1 LWIVAWQF
9 NNQPFCVTEK
19 TIIPLVAPLA
29 LDQERIRK
37 KIAGRILPFVFI
49 LYIISYLDRA
59 NVAFAKLNM
68 SEDLKF
74 SEAVFGFGAG
84 IFFIGYLALE
94 IPGALIVEHWSAR
107 KWFARILITWG
118 CCTVLVGLVRTPI
131 QFYAARFLLGVA
143 EAGFFPGLIVYFTHW
158 FRSRDRA
165 RALSGM
171 IMAIPFGLALGAPV
185 SALILQVDW
194 LGLAGWRWVFIL
206 EGLPAVVFGVITL
219 FYLTDF
225 PRDAKWL
232 APREREWIT
241 AELETEKQQ
250 KKAPGRI
257 TVWQALRQRNVWF
270 LAFALCAANAGG
282 YAFGFWLPTT
292 IKNASGVSASAAAAW
307 TVLPYACGLIAMYLA
322 GRSSDRT
329 GERKLHTSIGQAMTA
344 IFLALST
351 VPGQSFPMVMF
362 WLCLTGAAAY
372 SWPPPFWVLPTL
384 TLTET
389 AAAASIGLINSVG
402 NLGGFI
408 GPYIFGWLRS
418 QKISHN
424 SSLLFLAS
432 CYMLAAILVLAVR
445 VRGKAPSDANTQ
457 ANQTL

>member
-1 LWIVAWQF
+1 MQASAIATSF
-9 NNQPFCVTEK
+9 DP
-19 TIIPLVAPLA
+19 
-29 LDQERIRK
+29 ERTRR
-37 KIAGRILPFVFI
+37 KIAWRILPFVFV
-49 LYIISYLDRA
+49 LYIIAYLDRA

-74 SEAVFGFGAG
+74 SEEVFGLGAG
-84 IFFIGYLALE
+84 IFFIGYLVLE

-107 KWFARILITWG
+107 KWFARILVSWG
-118 CCTVLVGLVRTPI
+118 CCTVLVGFVQTPF

-171 IMAIPFGLALGAPV
+171 IMAIPFGLAVGAPV
-185 SALILQVDW
+185 SALILHLDW

-219 FYLTDF
+219 FYLTDH

-232 APREREWIT
+232 EPREREWIT
-241 AELETEKQQ
+241 AELEMEKRQ
-250 KKAPGRI
+250 KQALGQI
-257 TVWQALRQRNVWF
+257 TAWQALRQRNVWF
-270 LAFALCAANAGG
+270 LALALCAANAGG

-292 IKNASGVSASAAAAW
+292 IKNASNFSASAAAAW
-307 TVLPYACGLIAMYLA
+307 TALPYACGLVVMYLA

-329 GERKLHTSIGQAMTA
+329 GERKLHTAIGQAMTA

-351 VPGQSFPMVMF
+351 VPEQSFAMVMF

-372 SWPPPFWVLPTL
+372 CWPPPFWMLPTM
-384 TLTET
+384 TLTAS
-389 AAAASIGLINSVG
+389 AAAASVGLINSIG

-408 GPYIFGWLRS
+408 GPYIFGWLLER
-418 QKISHN
+418 KISHN
-424 SSLLFLAS
+424 ASLLFLAS
-432 CYMLAAILVLAVR
+432 CYMLAAFLVVAVR
-445 VRGKAPSDANTQ
+445 VRRDEGAEMKPG
-457 ANQTL
+457 

>member
-1 LWIVAWQF
+1 MPSAIATSF
-9 NNQPFCVTEK
+9 DP
-19 TIIPLVAPLA
+19 
-29 LDQERIRK
+29 ERTRK
-37 KIAGRILPFVFI
+37 KIAWRILPFVFI

-74 SEAVFGFGAG
+74 SEAIFGLGAG
-84 IFFIGYLALE
+84 IFFIGYLVLE

-107 KWFARILITWG
+107 KWFARILVTWG
-118 CCTVLVGLVRTPI
+118 FCTLLVGLVRTPL

-194 LGLAGWRWVFIL
+194 FGLAGWRWVFIL
-206 EGLPAVVFGVITL
+206 EGLPAVLFGVITL
-219 FYLTDF
+219 FYLTDH
-225 PRDAKWL
+225 
-232 APREREWIT
+232 PREAGWLEARERDWIT
-241 AELETEKQQ
+241 AELETEKREKQ
-250 KKAPGRI
+250 ALGRI

-270 LAFALCAANAGG
+270 LALALCAANAGG

-307 TVLPYACGLIAMYLA
+307 TALPYACGLIAIYLA

-329 GERKLHTSIGQAMTA
+329 GERKLHTAIGQAMTA

-351 VPGQSFPMVMF
+351 MPNQSFPMVMF

-372 SWPPPFWVLPTL
+372 CWPPPFWVLPTL
-384 TLTET
+384 TLTES
-389 AAAASIGLINSVG
+389 AAAASIGLINSIG

-408 GPYIFGWLRS
+408 GPYVFGWLRS
-418 QKISHN
+418 NKFSHN
-424 SSLLFLAS
+424 ASLLFLAS

-445 VRGKAPSDANTQ
+445 VRRDDPTKQN
-457 ANQTL
+457 

>member
-1 LWIVAWQF
+1 MPTAIATSFDPEL
-9 NNQPFCVTEK
+9 T
-19 TIIPLVAPLA
+19 
-29 LDQERIRK
+29 RK
-37 KIAGRILPFVFI
+37 KIAWRILPLVFI
-49 LYIISYLDRA
+49 LYIIAYLDRA

-74 SEAVFGFGAG
+74 SEEVFAFGAG
-84 IFFIGYLALE
+84 IFFIGYLVLE

-118 CCTVLVGLVRTPI
+118 FCTVLVGLVRTPF

-185 SALILQVDW
+185 SALILHVDW
-194 LGLAGWRWVFIL
+194 FGLAGWRWVFIL
-206 EGLPAVVFGVITL
+206 EGLPAVLFGVITL
-219 FYLTDF
+219 FYLTDH
-225 PRDAKWL
+225 PCDAKWL
-232 APREREWIT
+232 EPAEREWIT
-241 AELETEKQQ
+241 AELESEKQQ
-250 KKAPGRI
+250 KQALGRI

-270 LAFALCAANAGG
+270 LALALCAANAGG

-307 TVLPYACGLIAMYLA
+307 TALPYACGLIAMYLA

-329 GERKLHTSIGQAMTA
+329 GERKLHTAIGQALTA
-344 IFLALST
+344 MCLALST
-351 VPGQSFPMVMF
+351 MPGQSFAMVMF
-362 WLCLTGAAAY
+362 WLCLSGAASY
-372 SWPPPFWVLPTL
+372 CCPQQFLVLPTM
-384 TLTET
+384 TLTES
-389 AAAASIGLINSVG
+389 AAAASIGLINSIG

-408 GPYIFGWLRS
+408 GPYVFGWLRGREF
-418 QKISHN
+418 SH
-424 SSLLFLAS
+424 SASLLFLAS

-445 VRGKAPSDANTQ
+445 VVRRRDNTEVKL
-457 ANQTL
+457 N

>member
-1 LWIVAWQF
+1 MPPANAISF
-9 NNQPFCVTEK
+9 DP
-19 TIIPLVAPLA
+19 
-29 LDQERIRK
+29 ERTRK
-37 KIAGRILPFVFI
+37 KIAWRILPFVFI

-74 SEAVFGFGAG
+74 SEAVFGLGAG
-84 IFFIGYLALE
+84 IFFIGYLVLE

-107 KWFARILITWG
+107 KWFARILVTWG
-118 CCTVLVGLVRTPI
+118 FCTVLVGFVRTPF

-158 FRSRDRA
+158 FASRDRA

-185 SALILQVDW
+185 SALILHVDW
-194 LGLAGWRWVFIL
+194 FGLAGWRWVFIL
-206 EGLPAVVFGVITL
+206 EGLPAVLFGVITL
-219 FYLTDF
+219 FYLTDH
-225 PRDAKWL
+225 PREARWL
-232 APREREWIT
+232 EPREREWIT
-241 AELETEKQQ
+241 AELETEKQAKQ
-250 KKAPGRI
+250 ALGRI
-257 TVWQALRQRNVWF
+257 SVWQALRQRNVWF
-270 LAFALCAANAGG
+270 LALALCAANAGG

-307 TVLPYACGLIAMYLA
+307 TALPYACGLIAIYLA

-329 GERKLHTSIGQAMTA
+329 GERKLHTAVGQAMTA

-351 VPGQSFPMVMF
+351 MPNQSFPMVMF

-372 SWPPPFWVLPTL
+372 CWPPPFWVLPTM

-389 AAAASIGLINSVG
+389 AAAASIGLINSIG

-408 GPYIFGWLRS
+408 GPYVFGWLRS
-418 QKISHN
+418 NEFSHN
-424 SSLLFLAS
+424 ASLLFLAS

-445 VRGKAPSDANTQ
+445 VRRDDVP
-457 ANQTL
+457 NQN